1 MESRA
6 DLCSGF
12 GLSFLVQT
20 DNTRK
25 FGHQSQLEAP
35 IMHSIDFV
43 SSKIL
48 AAEDIGYVA
57 VLGAGR
63 SAADMVYAC
72 LNSLPHSTQIHW
84 IVREEG
90 TVV

>member
-1 MESRA
+1 
-6 DLCSGF
+6 
-12 GLSFLVQT
+12 
-20 DNTRK
+20 
-25 FGHQSQLEAP
+25 
-35 IMHSIDFV
+35 MHSTDFV

-72 LNSLPHSTQIHW
+72 LNSLPPSTQIHW
-84 IVREEG
+84 IIREEG
-90 TVV
+90 TGPGFYAPMDMKTPLLEHRRSCEHTGHELTAAKYLP

>member
-48 AAEDIGYVA
+48 AAEDIWYTPASTLYRIPLKYTGSSVKR
-57 VLGAGR
+57 VL
-63 SAADMVYAC
+63 
-72 LNSLPHSTQIHW
+72 
-84 IVREEG
+84 
-90 TVV
+90 